1 VQGRR
6 RGGST
11 GAGREK
17 GRERK
22 GEQARDATRTVRVV
36 LISVCACVGGEF
48 VTRRRA
54 RRRPCIRGSPEAA
67 AVIDHVSKW
76 LGVVCDR
83 VGILGRCARRPY

>member
-48 VTRRRA
+48 VTRSDSTRQASGAPDVVHAGGRVSAAA
-54 RRRPCIRGSPEAA
+54 RRLQR
-67 AVIDHVSKW
+67 
-76 LGVVCDR
+76 
-83 VGILGRCARRPY
+83 